1 MKILTPE
8 RMAKY
13 DRYAIETWGIPSA
26 VLMENAG
33 RNTYRLIKE
42 RYLSE
47 KKRIAIICGRGNN
60 GGDGFVVGRYA
71 LRDGYRTKVFLLC
84 KKSDLR
90 GDAAL
95 NMKLYESLNGEIVEF
110 DNEFNTFKFG
120 IKHADI
126 IVDAIFGTGLSK
138 AVEGKER

>member
-1 MKILTPE
+1 MKILIPE

-60 GGDGFVVGRYA
+60 GGDGYVA
-71 LRDGYRTKVFLLC
+71 
-84 KKSDLR
+84 
-90 GDAAL
+90 AAL
-95 NMKLYESLNGEIVEF
+95 LKAAGLDVRV
-110 DNEFNTFKFG
+110 
-120 IKHADI
+120 AAC
-126 IVDAIFGTGLSK
+126 DAPRTDLARAARARWDGP
-138 AVEGKER
+138 